1 MGLSMMG
8 INDYGEDDMAHDW
21 EGRAGREISKL
32 RKRIKDLTVQNH
44 QLTAAYCD
52 LKEEFDILDTELDR
66 MEHAEVERL
75 YRERESKGTSSRAS
89 KS

>member
-1 MGLSMMG
+1 MVMGFGSWDEG
-8 INDYGEDDMAHDW
+8 NAEYADMSVTID
-21 EGRAGREISKL
+21 KL
-32 RKRIKDLTVQNH
+32 NKRIKNLTVQNH

-52 LKEEFDILDTELDR
+52 LKEDFDIVDTELDR

-75 YRERESKGTSSRAS
+75 YRERESKGTSARTS